1 MDISNSSSDEEN
13 PVVTKKASFKVAVKV
28 SYCSLVLEFII
39 LFSIQGTKANKK
51 CSQSEEEALNNV
63 SVKHS
68 IKNKATKTR
77 SNNQQVTK
85 TKSQFGLL

>member
-39 LFSIQGTKANKK
+39 VFSI
-51 CSQSEEEALNNV
+51 
-63 SVKHS
+63 
-68 IKNKATKTR
+68 
-77 SNNQQVTK
+77 
-85 TKSQFGLL
+85 